1 MGLVNFLV
9 KMGLETTEVTLGVK
23 RVESAFTGLAQNVG
37 KSLGI
42 FGFGTAILA
51 LGKLAQMG
59 VKAADTVGDLAEQYA
74 LTTEEVQ
81 KLQALSGRTGVDFE
95 KFGNLLLKISELR
108 AKALTPGEDGQKARD
123 QFASFGVDLNRPL
136 LDVATQLSVALKG
149 QTDNA
154 AALDM
159 VSVRGVKAL
168 SVLRGIKD
176 LGPISLINKV
186 EVDNLSKV
194 DNLLGEIWRKI
205 GAGSAGVG
213 SAFFELIS
221 SGGNIVKA
229 REEYQRKLRESFKKT
244 EPGAQPQ
251 LDVFGNPVGGGGAA
265 ARGIFAKGADNKTW
279 LDSQKKEN
287 EAREPLLFRS
297 SNPDAGAAGGAF
309 YFGADRGA
317 RLDLGRQSVDL
328 QRQTLKEIQRANG
341 KLDSITA
348 P

>member
-1 MGLVNFLV
+1 MGLVNFLI
-9 KMGLETTEVTLGVK
+9 KIGLDTTDVQLGTK
-23 RVESAFTGLAQNVG
+23 RVESAFTGLAQTVG
-37 KSLGI
+37 KSLGV
-42 FGFGTAILA
+42 FGFGSAILA

-123 QFASFGVDLNRPL
+123 QFASFGVDLNKPL

-159 VSVRGVKAL
+159 VSVRGAKAL

-221 SGGNIVKA
+221 SGGDIVKA
-229 REEYQRKLRESFKKT
+229 RAEYQRKLRESFKKT
-244 EPGAQPQ
+244 EPEAQPQ
-251 LDVFGNPVGGGGAA
+251 LDVFGNLIGGGGSA
-265 ARGIFAKGADNKTW
+265 ARGIFAKGADNKAW
-279 LDSQKKEN
+279 LDSEKEKKK
-287 EAREPLLFRS
+287 AAEPLLFRS

-309 YFGADRGA
+309 YFGADRQA
-317 RLDLGRQSVDL
+317 RLDIG
-328 QRQTLKEIQRANG
+328 QRTLAVQEKVLTEVKAMRGEVQTLLR
-341 KLDSITA
+341 